1 MRLFTFFLGTCA
13 VAAIAVPAT
22 AVAMQRGQDSD
33 SRPIQQGFDRRSD
46 TTDMRQ
52 DKARFDRFE
61 SSRVGTRIRQDEHP
75 THPVHPTHDPHDT
88 SDPHHPTDPHHT
100 TDPHD
105 PHDTSDPHHPTDLH
119 HTTDPHDTID
129 PHHTPH

>member
-1 MRLFTFFLGTCA
+1 MRLSTFFLGTCA

-61 SSRVGTRIRQDEHP
+61 SSRVGTRIRQESIR
-75 THPVHPTHDPHDT
+75 THPVP
-88 SDPHHPTDPHHT
+88 SDA
-100 TDPHD
+100 
-105 PHDTSDPHHPTDLH
+105 
-119 HTTDPHDTID
+119 
-129 PHHTPH
+129 

>member
-1 MRLFTFFLGTCA
+1 MRLSTFLGTCA
-13 VAAIAVPAT
+13 VAAIALPAAAT
-22 AVAMQRGQDSD
+22 AMQRGQDSD
-33 SRPIQQGFDRRSD
+33 SRPIQQSFDRRSD

-61 SSRVGTRIRQDEHP
+61 ASRVGTRIRQEEHP
-75 THPVHPTHDPHDT
+75 THPDHPT
-88 SDPHHPTDPHHT
+88 
-100 TDPHD
+100 HD